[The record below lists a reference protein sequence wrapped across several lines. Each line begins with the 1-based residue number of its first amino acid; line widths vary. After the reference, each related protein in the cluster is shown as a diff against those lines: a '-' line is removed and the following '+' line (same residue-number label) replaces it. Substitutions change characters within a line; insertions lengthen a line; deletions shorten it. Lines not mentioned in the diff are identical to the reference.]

1 MNDMFAKRLIMLR
14 RKRKISQEML
24 AEALGVTRGC
34 VTNWE
39 RCEREPRRALIN
51 KLASYFE
58 VSVDYL
64 LGMEKEKDEKLMLE
78 GLLEQKILDIS
89 MFDVKSKMAICS
101 YYQYLKEQVK
111 QSRYN

>member
-14 RKRKISQEML
+14 HKRKISQEML

-39 RCEREPRRALIN
+39 RGEREPRRAFIN

-64 LGMEKEKDEKLMLE
+64 LGMEKETNEKIMD
-78 GLLEQKILDIS
+78 GLSEQKILDIS
-89 MFDVKSKMAICS
+89 MLDAKSKMAIRS
-101 YYQYLKEQVK
+101 YYEYLKEQLK
-111 QSRYN
+111 LSR